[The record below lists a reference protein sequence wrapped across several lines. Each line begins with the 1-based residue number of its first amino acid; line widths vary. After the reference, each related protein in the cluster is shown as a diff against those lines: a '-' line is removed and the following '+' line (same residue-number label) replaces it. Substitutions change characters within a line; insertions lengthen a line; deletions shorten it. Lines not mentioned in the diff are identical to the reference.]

1 MKKMF
6 LLSLLI
12 LHALCL
18 GQYWSWNVGNGGNAS
33 RNCQAENV
41 LSPLTESNVL
51 WEGSTVYSFWPHQPF
66 TEENIVVTD
75 RTFDMGN
82 TLHGTWI
89 VAYDL
94 LTGDTLWTA
103 DLPVYFPGTD
113 WRNRVCGTDDG
124 VVYATRSGNTNAS
137 YLHALDISDGSI
149 MWTSES
155 LVDMSSSECVTFA
168 ENGDLIV
175 GNFHSISRIN
185 AQDGSLIWDEIRHSP
200 TSGGSEVAVFGNNV
214 YGWAAGGPRIVVH
227 NIDTGA
233 FQYESEGIG
242 GGYIQQLGC
251 LVGPDGIVYAPRTQ
265 NNAVS
270 DSLVAFTDTGSSLER
285 MWQISLGYV
294 PFATFGVDLE
304 GNIYSY
310 TPDYRIIHI
319 DSHSGETLAQTNSI
333 LQEIPA
339 SRSSFMGGSLSSPY
353 GENTIRISYFDQNSR
368 EPTILD
374 TSIVIGNSANG
385 TVAPHA
391 AVDAEGYLYISNYQ
405 NTVYCFESNLDIM
418 WQDTFD
424 RPDGPAISMD
434 GHLVVCAD
442 SYEMKVYEG
451 RGITISG
458 FVSGNVTLNGGNG
471 NVEEVEISSG
481 SYIAN
486 PDITGL
492 YLLELPSGTYD
503 ITASL
508 EGYILQTVL
517 GVIVENGQTTYD
529 IDFELEALSEADPN
543 IIPTGNIMLSNYPNP
558 FNPTTTISFLVTQT
572 SSFVNLEIFNLKGQK
587 IKQLVGNQLSAGQH
601 SVIWDGTD
609 ESEKEVGS
617 GIYFYQ
623 LKTNHGIIQKKML
636 LIK

>member
-214 YGWAAGGPRIVVH
+214 YGWAELW
-227 NIDTGA
+227 
-233 FQYESEGIG
+233 F
-242 GGYIQQLGC
+242 
-251 LVGPDGIVYAPRTQ
+251 
-265 NNAVS
+265 
-270 DSLVAFTDTGSSLER
+270 
-285 MWQISLGYV
+285 
-294 PFATFGVDLE
+294 
-304 GNIYSY
+304 
-310 TPDYRIIHI
+310 
-319 DSHSGETLAQTNSI
+319 
-333 LQEIPA
+333 
-339 SRSSFMGGSLSSPY
+339 
-353 GENTIRISYFDQNSR
+353 
-368 EPTILD
+368 TIL
-374 TSIVIGNSANG
+374 IQ
-385 TVAPHA
+385 
-391 AVDAEGYLYISNYQ
+391 E
-405 NTVYCFESNLDIM
+405 
-418 WQDTFD
+418 
-424 RPDGPAISMD
+424 
-434 GHLVVCAD
+434 
-442 SYEMKVYEG
+442 
-451 RGITISG
+451 
-458 FVSGNVTLNGGNG
+458 
-471 NVEEVEISSG
+471 
-481 SYIAN
+481 
-486 PDITGL
+486 
-492 YLLELPSGTYD
+492 
-503 ITASL
+503 
-508 EGYILQTVL
+508 
-517 GVIVENGQTTYD
+517 
-529 IDFELEALSEADPN
+529 
-543 IIPTGNIMLSNYPNP
+543 LSN
-558 FNPTTTISFLVTQT
+558 TKVKESV
-572 SSFVNLEIFNLKGQK
+572 VDIFSNW
-587 IKQLVGNQLSAGQH
+587 VAWS
-601 SVIWDGTD
+601 DRM
-609 ESEKEVGS
+609 E
-617 GIYFYQ
+617 
-623 LKTNHGIIQKKML
+623 
-636 LIK
+636 